1 MPAVWITLD
10 GIDGSSRIRGPVYP
24 DEIDLT
30 GMLFRLNERD
40 LATITFTRANP
51 IKALQEA
58 SARSAAPRNTTEEAI
73 VARIKGGR
81 E

>member
-10 GIDGSSRIRGPVYP
+10 SIDGTTKMRGPVYP

-30 GMLFRLNERD
+30 GMLLRLNEKD

-51 IKALQEA
+51 PEALQKA
-58 SARSAAPRNTTEEAI
+58 SLKRT
-73 VARIKGGR
+73 
-81 E
+81 